1 MDKFIRLDGLVAP
14 LDRANVDT
22 HAIIAQR
29 FLKSSKRPCFGLNL
43 LQQWVLRPDGQALP
57 FAVDPFRRECL
68 RNGWDHIGLTLHHA
82 GLTRAFEERRRS
94 AQPWLFA

>member
-1 MDKFIRLDGLVAP
+1 MDKFLRLDGLVAP
-14 LDRANVDT
+14 LDRANVDAD
-22 HAIIAQR
+22 AIIAKR
-29 FLKSSKRPCFGLNL
+29 FLKSIERPGFGLNRL
-43 LQQWVLRPDGQALP
+43 RQWVLRPDGQALP